1 MRGRKSYDDQFDCD
15 LFDGYQ
21 SMPELRKRVTRRR
34 RASSPVVATETA
46 AVAAAVGTKKKTV
59 KRKTQGAG
67 PVVGN
72 NIRTRAAVARAKAEA
87 KAAEEAAKEA
97 EVKEGLEGKE
107 KNQQKEE
114 EEEEEE
120 KVVPVAEDKEEK
132 MADKNGGLSAKGSAG
147 QDDDGNAAP
156 FPDKVTVK
164 TQCFLREFMFVSVGR
179 FGV

>member
-67 PVVGN
+67 PVVVN

-107 KNQQKEE
+107 KNQQKE

>member
-114 EEEEEE
+114 DEEEE

>member
-1 MRGRKSYDDQFDCD
+1 
-15 LFDGYQ
+15 
-21 SMPELRKRVTRRR
+21 MPELRKRVARRG

-46 AVAAAVGTKKKTV
+46 AAAVAAAVGTKKKAV

-72 NIRTRAAVARAKAEA
+72 IIRTRAAVARAKAEA

-97 EVKEGLEGKE
+97 EAKEGLEGKE
-107 KNQQKEE
+107 KSQLK

-164 TQCFLREFMFVSVGR
+164 TQCFLREFMFVSVER